1 MSIHQ
6 HKKLTE
12 EDPRPTRHLSGG
24 KTVIIAGIGV
34 AALIG
39 LAVVFSAVTGSR
51 NNVTSPYGQ
60 EAGQLQETPAVPPV
74 RNP

>member
-6 HKKLTE
+6 HKKLTDE
-12 EDPRPTRHLSGG
+12 NPRHPRHLSGG
-24 KTVIIAGIGV
+24 KTVMIAGIGA
-34 AALIG
+34 AALLG
-39 LAVVFSAVTGSR
+39 LAVVFSVVTGSR

-60 EAGQLQETPAVPPV
+60 EAGQKQETPAVPPI

>member
-12 EDPRPTRHLSGG
+12 EEPRHLSGG
-24 KTVIIAGIGV
+24 KTVITAGMGIAV
-34 AALIG
+34 LIG
-39 LAVVFSAVTGSR
+39 LAIVFSVVTGSR

-60 EAGQLQETPAVPPV
+60 EAGQKQETPVVPPV
-74 RNP
+74 RDP

>member
-1 MSIHQ
+1 MSIPQ
-6 HKKLTE
+6 HKRLIE
-12 EDPRPTRHLSGG
+12 EDPRHPRHQSSG
-24 KTVIIAGIGV
+24 KTVIIAGIGA

-39 LAVVFSAVTGSR
+39 LAVFFSVVTGSR

-60 EAGQLQETPAVPPV
+60 DAGHLQETPAVPPV